1 MNHNKKE
8 ALAKFH
14 RDNILSVAEKL
25 FLEKGVDKTTIDDI
39 AKMADYSKSTIYVY
53 FKSKDEIFDRIV
65 LNSVKMF
72 KLHVVESVDS
82 KNTFL
87 DKYYSLC
94 WAVIAYR
101 NQYPFYS
108 EHVIEKLEFMT
119 HYPERND
126 VSIEIFQECDALDK
140 FLEDLWLY
148 GVESGDLKEGF
159 PALASVFYI
168 WSSIYGVAKLSNIK
182 KNYVKDYLNFEQ
194 KDFLAFSFNLI
205 IQPFLKQTQ

>member
-1 MNHNKKE
+1 MKHSKKE

-39 AKMADYSKSTIYVY
+39 AKVADYSKSTIYVY

-65 LNSVKMF
+65 LKGAILFRS
-72 KLHVVESVDS
+72 HVEESVNS
-82 KNTFL
+82 KNVFL
-87 DKYYSLC
+87 DKYYALC
-94 WAVIAYR
+94 WAVIEYR

-119 HYPERND
+119 HYQERSG
-126 VSIEIFQECDALDK
+126 VAIAIIQECDALDK
-140 FLEDLWLY
+140 FLEDFWLE
-148 GVESGDLKEGF
+148 GVANGDLKEGF
-159 PALASVFYI
+159 PALASVFFI
-168 WSSIYGVAKLSNIK
+168 WFSIYGVAKLSSIK
-182 KNYVKDYLNFEQ
+182 KHYVKDYLNFEQ
-194 KDFLAFSFNLI
+194 NDFLAFSFNLI